1 MKPGFVF
8 LKKMTFVGVIV
19 FLQLFCM
26 TDVVGQSI
34 FNVKG
39 IVVDETGA
47 PLPGAA
53 IMISG
58 TTEGVAAD
66 VNGHF
71 FFPSVPVGSTLT
83 ISSIGMRDVQIAAD
97 VEDLGEIIMYYDAIG
112 LNESVAIGYGT
123 TTKKEVTGSVA
134 SISFK
139 DFLKG
144 NMSSVLGA
152 IQGKIPGLSILNA
165 NGSDPTSEYSISI
178 RGLNSFSGGKSPLII
193 VDGVVWEGSLSM
205 ISQDE
210 IASIDIL
217 KDGSAAAIYG
227 TRATN
232 GVILITTK
240 RPEAGSDVKFDF
252 SAYISVEQVNKNTD
266 WMNASEYRDAI
277 HKYYPDYAY
286 LDKGADTDWM
296 NVVTR
301 TPVNQNYSLTLS
313 GGKGNIAYR
322 TNLYYKNDQGIFRK
336 SSSSVVSPSIFVTQ
350 KAFND
355 RLNIDYKL
363 MYSRTNNQTV
373 PSDLL
378 YQTLTRNPTEPVY
391 DENNAYYE
399 NRIQGSKH
407 PLAMLEESDYKSI
420 NQYVNASVNADLM
433 LVKGLHFKFSAAY
446 NMWTDKTDNYDS
458 SKYPSLGSKGKAYIS
473 HNDSY
478 NYVIEPSLFYKLNRK
493 GHNFTATVGYSFS
506 EWVSTASSMI
516 NSNFDTDIFG
526 TNNIG
531 AGADLI
537 DGMASMS
544 SEKSSN
550 RLIAFYARATYN
562 YKDKYLASV
571 SIREE
576 GSSRFGANNKWG
588 TFPALSIGWR
598 INEEPWMKNIRWID
612 NLKLRAG
619 IGVTGNQDI
628 PNYQSLARLALGSRL
643 FYYNGSWMKVYVP
656 ANNPNPDLKWEIK
669 TEYNVGMD
677 IGLFNRLSVSVD
689 LYHRQISDLLWWY
702 NVPVPPNVYDN
713 IYANVGAMS
722 NRGYEISINADVV
735 KTHDFLWNSV
745 IGVSQNRN
753 RIDKLSDASRG
764 YELDYVKLT
773 PVATTWA
780 QLLRE
785 GDAVGNFWAP
795 VYKGVDESGMPV
807 YEDLN
812 GDGTVDTNSIEDRK
826 LVGNEY
832 PKAEL
837 SWSNNFTYK
846 NFYLNISMRALL
858 GQSLINWD
866 RLSFSSWSKLQG
878 GNNILKSA
886 ENDMTYTYDAKFDNR
901 FVDDASFLK
910 IDNIVLGYAFKVKKV
925 SIDVYLSGNNLFTF
939 TGFDGSDPERIA
951 PDFNTDTEKFG
962 GTNLTYPYSRS
973 FILGLKLNF

>member
-1 MKPGFVF
+1 MKPGTFF
-8 LKKMTFVGVIV
+8 LKKMALVGVVLI
-19 FLQLFCM
+19 LQL
-26 TDVVGQSI
+26 VSVNAAGQQTI
-34 FNVKG
+34 NVRG
-39 IVVDETGA
+39 TVLDETDT

-53 IMISG
+53 IMVTG
-58 TTEGVAAD
+58 TTEGVATD
-66 VNGHF
+66 LDGNF
-71 FFPSVPVGSTLT
+71 IFPSVPLGATLT
-83 ISSIGMRDVQIAAD
+83 VSSIGMRDVQIIANS
-97 VEDLGEIIMYYDAIG
+97 EDLGIIVMPFDAIG

-134 SISFK
+134 SITSK
-139 DFLKG
+139 DFLRG
-144 NMSSVLGA
+144 NMASPLGA
-152 IQGKIPGLSILNA
+152 IQGKIPGLTILNS
-165 NGSDPTSEYSISI
+165 NGSDPTTEYSISI
-178 RGLNSFSGGKSPLII
+178 RGLNSFSGGKEPLII

-240 RPEAGSDVKFDF
+240 RPEAGDVKFDF
-252 SAYISVEQVNKNTD
+252 SAYVSIEQVNKNTD
-266 WMNASEYRDAI
+266 WMDASDYRNAIS
-277 HKYYPDYAY
+277 KYYPDYSY

-296 NVVTR
+296 KVVSR

-322 TNLYYKNDQGIFRK
+322 TNLYYKNDQGIFKK
-336 SSSSVVSPSIFVTQ
+336 SSSSVLSPSIYITQ
-350 KAFND
+350 KAFDN

-363 MYSRTNNQTV
+363 LYSRTNNQTV
-373 PSDLL
+373 PGDLL

-391 DENNAYYE
+391 DENGEYYE

-407 PLAMLEESDYKSI
+407 PLAMLNESDYKSV

-433 LVKGLHFKFSAAY
+433 IVKGLYLKFSAAY
-446 NMWTDKTDNYDS
+446 NVWANKTDNYDS
-458 SKYPSLGSKGKAYIS
+458 SKYPSLGSKGKAYIA
-473 HNDSY
+473 HTDSY
-478 NYVIEPSLFYKLNRK
+478 NYVIEPSLFYKLNK
-493 GHNFTATVGYSFS
+493 NGHNFTVAAGYSFS
-506 EWVSTASSMI
+506 EWVNTSSSMT
-516 NSNFDTDIFG
+516 NRNFDTDIFG

-531 AGADLI
+531 AGSDLI
-537 DGMASMS
+537 DGMASMT

-571 SIREE
+571 SVREE

-598 INEEPWMKNIRWID
+598 MNEEPWMKNIKWID

-619 IGVTGNQDI
+619 VGVTGNQDI
-628 PNYQSLARLALGSRL
+628 PNYQSLARLALGNRL
-643 FYYNGSWMKVYVP
+643 FYYDGSWMNVYVP

-669 TEYNVGMD
+669 TEYNLGVD
-677 IGLFNRLSVSVD
+677 IGLFNRLSVTVD

-713 IYANVGAMS
+713 IYANVGSMS

-735 KTHDFLWNSV
+735 KTRNFLWNSV
-745 IGVSQNRN
+745 FGVSQNRN

-764 YELDYVKLT
+764 YELDFVKLT

-807 YEDLN
+807 YEDVN

-837 SWSNNFTYK
+837 SWSNNFSYR
-846 NFYLNISMRALL
+846 NFYFSISMRALL

-866 RLSFSSWSKLQG
+866 RLSFTSWSRFQG

-886 ENDMTYTYDAKFDNR
+886 EQDLSYNYDPKFDDR

-910 IDNIVLGYAFKVKKV
+910 IDNIVIGYAFKVKKV
-925 SIDVYLSGNNLFTF
+925 SFDVYLSGNNLFTF
-939 TGFDGSDPERIA
+939 TKFDGSDPERIA
-951 PDFNTDTEKFG
+951 ADFNTDTEKFG